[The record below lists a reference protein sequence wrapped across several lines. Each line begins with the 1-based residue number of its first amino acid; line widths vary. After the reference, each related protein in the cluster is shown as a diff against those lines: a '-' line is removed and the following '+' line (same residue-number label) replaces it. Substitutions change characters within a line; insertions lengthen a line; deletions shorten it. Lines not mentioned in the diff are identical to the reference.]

1 MILLYLFIYSCYI
14 IIVQMD
20 EDSSS
25 NGTQL
30 CNSRNYFDLNK
41 LPKEGTIILYEKWL
55 FIFIFY
61 IQMCFFFYKIL
72 VTI

>member
-1 MILLYLFIYSCYI
+1 
-14 IIVQMD
+14 MD
-20 EDSSS
+20 EDLSS

-30 CNSRNYFDLNK
+30 CNSRNYFDLNE

-61 IQMCFFFYKIL
+61 IQMWFFFLKFL
-72 VTI
+72 

>member
-1 MILLYLFIYSCYI
+1 
-14 IIVQMD
+14 MD

-41 LPKEGTIILYEKWL
+41 LPKEGTIILYENGYL
-55 FIFIFY
+55 FLY
-61 IQMCFFFYKIL
+61 SNVVFFYKIL